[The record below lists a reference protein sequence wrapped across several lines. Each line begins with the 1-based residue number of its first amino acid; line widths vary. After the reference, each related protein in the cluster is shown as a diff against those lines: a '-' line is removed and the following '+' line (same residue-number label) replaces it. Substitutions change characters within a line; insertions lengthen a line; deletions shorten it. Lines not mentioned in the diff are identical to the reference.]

1 MANKSKGEWLQFRFY
16 EMPQGEPILAL
27 LGEDW
32 IRPYGK
38 GIPELHFHNYME
50 IGICHEGR
58 GTMIIED
65 SEYSFKPGDIA
76 IIPANMPHNTISQDF
91 ELGFWE
97 WLYVDIPLALQSIS
111 QLAAH
116 TMNVKEL
123 ERLINQE
130 GQFFHKTERPIL
142 AQIIYQ
148 IRQECECRDYLYRE
162 SIWVLLQAFV
172 IELLRTKD
180 LKEENL
186 KKDKI
191 NLAISPAINYA
202 EEHYQEPI
210 RMENLAEA
218 CGLSESHFRR
228 LFRESMNMSPQEYV
242 AMIRIKRA
250 CDLIEKTDKSMGQIA
265 YETGFASVSSF
276 NRNFKKLM
284 ETSPFRWKQSV
295 KEKDGI
301 PRNIKVKAL
310 KGW

>member
-1 MANKSKGEWLQFRFY
+1 MANKKQKRGLQFRFY

-50 IGICHEGR
+50 IGICHDGR
-58 GTMIIED
+58 GIMIIED
-65 SEYSFKPGDIA
+65 SEYSFKSGDIA
-76 IIPANMPHNTISQDF
+76 IIPANMPHNTISDNY

-97 WLYVDIPLALQSIS
+97 WLYVDIPFVLKSVDRLSE
-111 QLAAH
+111 H
-116 TMNVKEL
+116 TVNVKEL

-130 GQFFHKTERPIL
+130 GQFFYKDECPAL
-142 AQIIYQ
+142 AWIVYQ
-148 IRQECECRDYLYRE
+148 IRKECECRGYLYRE
-162 SIWVLLQAFV
+162 NIRVLLQAFV
-172 IELLRTKD
+172 IELLRTKNLRD
-180 LKEENL
+180 ESL

-191 NLAISPAINYA
+191 NLAISPAMDYA
-202 EEHYQEPI
+202 EEHYYEPI

-228 LFRESMNMSPQEYV
+228 LFRESMNMTPQEYV
-242 AMIRIKRA
+242 TMIRIERA
-250 CDLIEKTDKSMGQIA
+250 CILIAKTDKSIGQIA

-284 ETSPFRWKQSV
+284 EISPFRWKQSAAKMEIGRAHV
-295 KEKDGI
+295 
-301 PRNIKVKAL
+301 
-310 KGW
+310 